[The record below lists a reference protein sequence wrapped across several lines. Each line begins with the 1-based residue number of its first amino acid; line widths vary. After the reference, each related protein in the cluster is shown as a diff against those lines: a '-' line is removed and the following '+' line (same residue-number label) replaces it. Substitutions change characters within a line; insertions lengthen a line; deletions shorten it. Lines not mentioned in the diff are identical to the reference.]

1 MQGRDFHKL
10 RGPAEACMLHDA
22 WMNRVNHRLF
32 RLGSIASALLVACS
46 AGEPVDPTPP
56 NLVTVVS
63 LELTTPR
70 DTVFVSDT
78 VRLIAAARDGQGNVL
93 GGRSVSWR
101 SADPAIATVAPDGL
115 VTSLGPGKAK
125 IIASVTGRADTASLV
140 VRRLVFDVNVVPDAV
155 CLRRGFATDVA
166 IEAFDSLGVRLPT
179 GLRPVE
185 WQSSDGTIAVV
196 TPAAGD
202 SARVLGVAEGQ
213 ALIIGTLMGLSDT
226 TGFVVD
232 PAPLGE
238 PLQCGSG
245 SPPSQN
251 VVVKE

>member
-1 MQGRDFHKL
+1 
-10 RGPAEACMLHDA
+10 MLHDA
-22 WMNRVNHRLF
+22 GMNCVNHELSL
-32 RLGSIASALLVACS
+32 LGAIAAGLLLTSCS

-63 LELTTPR
+63 LDLTSPR
-70 DTVFVSDT
+70 DTIFVSDT
-78 VRLIAAARDGQGNVL
+78 IRMVAAARDGQGNVL
-93 GGRSVSWR
+93 GGRSVSWA
-101 SADPAIATVAPDGL
+101 SADPEIAAVSPDGL
-115 VTSLGPGKAK
+115 VSSFGPGKVK
-125 IIASVTGRADTASLV
+125 IIASVTGRADTVNLV

-166 IEAFDSLGVRLPT
+166 IQAFDSLGARLPT

-185 WQSSDGTIAVV
+185 WRSSDGTIAVI
-196 TPAAGD
+196 TPASGD

-213 ALIIGTLMGLSDT
+213 ALIIATLMGLSDT

-245 SPPSQN
+245 AEPSQN
-251 VVVKE
+251 VVVLKK